1 MAYLHL
7 LYSGKKSLAKDFYFN
22 INIVFTKLHI
32 PSYLLSHIPTCYL
45 NINSAR
51 NKIIEQREIANCLE
65 LDYFG
70 ISKSKID
77 ESFPSREFAMDKFE
91 IMARKE
97 GTVTGVVL

>member
-1 MAYLHL
+1 MFLRNYTYHL
-7 LYSGKKSLAKDFYFN
+7 ILSY
-22 INIVFTKLHI
+22 I
-32 PSYLLSHIPTCYL
+32 PRCYL

-51 NKIIEQREIANCLE
+51 NKIIDQREIVNCLE
-65 LDYFG
+65 LDHFG

-77 ESFPSREFAMDKFE
+77 ESFPSREFAIDKFE